1 MWLKLPSPSGPH
13 MWPLSESGGNLFV
26 GGGYD
31 TPPGI
36 YSGNMPNL
44 PEYQPCEH
52 CGGMNGLA
60 QIRPTLLLR
69 FGSTEHA
76 AESLSNLFKSW
87 AGHRQALYLIPVG
100 NDWLTELEIEK
111 RKEKQTT

>member
-1 MWLKLPSPSGPH
+1 MWLKLPSPAGPH
-13 MWPLSESGGNLFV
+13 FWPLSESGGNLFV
-26 GGGYD
+26 GGGFD
-31 TPPGI
+31 SPPGI
-36 YSGNMPNL
+36 YSGNLPSM

-76 AESLSNLFKSW
+76 AESLNNLFLVWSKS
-87 AGHRQALYLIPVG
+87 RNALYLIPSG
-100 NDWLTELEIEK
+100 NTWILDPAL
-111 RKEKQTT
+111 KEKPKE